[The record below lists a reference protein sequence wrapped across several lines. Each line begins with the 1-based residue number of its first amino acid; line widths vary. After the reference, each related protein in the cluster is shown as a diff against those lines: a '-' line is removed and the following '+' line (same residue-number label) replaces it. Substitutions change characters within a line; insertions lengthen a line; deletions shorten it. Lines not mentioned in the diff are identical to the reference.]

1 MRNVLLVDDDPD
13 VRQVLADALTQH
25 GYAVREAADGAQ
37 GLAALSAA
45 APLPD
50 AVVLDLTMPNM
61 TGWQFRDLQRRLPDI
76 SEVPVVVVTATAPLG
91 IDAAA
96 VLQKPCS
103 VSELVGVLGRVI
115 DAARTRPRSSAA

>member
-1 MRNVLLVDDDPD
+1 
-13 VRQVLADALTQH
+13 
-25 GYAVREAADGAQ
+25 
-37 GLAALSAA
+37 
-45 APLPD
+45 
-50 AVVLDLTMPNM
+50 MPNM
-61 TGWQFRDLQRRLPDI
+61 TGWQFRDLQRRHPDI